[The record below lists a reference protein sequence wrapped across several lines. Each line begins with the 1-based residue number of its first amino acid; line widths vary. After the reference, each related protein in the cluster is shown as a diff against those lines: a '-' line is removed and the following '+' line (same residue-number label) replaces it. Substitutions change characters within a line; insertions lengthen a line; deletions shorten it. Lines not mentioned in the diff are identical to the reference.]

1 MSTIKAKAFQHPS
14 ATSNNIT
21 FHADG
26 THTVNAQHPTTNK
39 NLLINGGM
47 NVWQRSTANTPITSS
62 GYHSVDRISTS
73 LNLLGSW
80 MHARSTDVPSGQG
93 FGYSLKIDCIT
104 ADASPAINDYK
115 SILQKIEGQNIQHVA
130 HGTSNAKQLTFSCW
144 VKSNKTGVYTVE
156 FYKYGTSTQR
166 HIAKEITINDANTW
180 EKKTVTIP
188 GDTTEGVN
196 NNNANSLE
204 VHIWLGA
211 GLAFK
216 SGTFNDSTWATAT
229 NANRISSNQV
239 NLADST
245 ANEFLTT
252 GWQLEVGEQAT
263 SFEFEPVDKI
273 EQKCFR
279 YFYSTRQISGS
290 TYPGASFAHGI
301 SGTRYASGTTFP
313 VTMRAFP
320 SVTIKRP
327 SDGATGD
334 AHKYLGVDGTTTT
347 ADTDLGSVTVVDRG
361 RTGFPY
367 FTVTVGGNTGGGLLF
382 HYEANSEL

>member
-21 FHADG
+21 FNADG
-26 THTVNAQHPTTNK
+26 THTVNAVYPTTSK

-47 NVWQRSTANTPITSS
+47 NVWQRSTSATGKTSG
-62 GYHSVDRISTS
+62 GYHSVDRIRNS
-73 LNLLGSW
+73 LNSMGTW
-80 MHARSTDVPSGQG
+80 THAQSTDVPSGQG
-93 FGYSLKIDCIT
+93 FGYSLKIDCTT
-104 ADASPAINDYK
+104 ADASPAAGDYN
-115 SILQKIEGQNIQHVA
+115 SILQNIEGQNIQHIA

-166 HIAKEITINDANTW
+166 QIAKEITINNANTW

-196 NNNANSLE
+196 NNNGLAFE
-204 VHIWLGA
+204 AQIWLGA
-211 GLAFK
+211 GTTFT
-216 SGTFNDSTWATAT
+216 SGTFNDSAWATAT
-229 NANRISSNQV
+229 NANRVSPNQV

-245 ANEFLTT
+245 SNEFLTT
-252 GWQLEVGEQAT
+252 GWQLEVGDQAT
-263 SFEFEPVDKI
+263 GFEFEPVDKI

-279 YFYSTRQISGS
+279 YYYNTRQISGS

-320 SVTIKRP
+320 SVTIRRP
-327 SDGATGD
+327 SDNVAGD
-334 AHKYLGVDGTTTT
+334 AHKYLGVDGTTTA
-347 ADTDLGSVTVVDRG
+347 ADTDLGTVSVIDRG

-382 HYEANSEL
+382 HYEADAEL